1 MLNKTRTLAAGLAI
15 AASALSFTPAA
26 QAEIRMP
33 AEFEPQK
40 ALWVAWPSYTYVNG
54 FSTTEPVLDIID
66 AAQAHTTVVV
76 QVKNANNINSIKN
89 QITNHGTPLTNV
101 EFVAATRDDMW
112 IRDMGPV
119 FRYNGTKKEMVDFQ
133 FTGWGAYGLYEPYS
147 QTEGNLDKL
156 LAEKL
161 DLDIH
166 SSWLIH
172 EGGNHEFNGQGTMM
186 LTWAV
191 EDQRNPEGQSELK
204 HYIYGEDNS
213 TNGTKRAIIEDEFKR
228 IFNVEKIIWLEQ
240 GLVED
245 PFAFTS
251 IPGPLPGTKAYT
263 FGTGGHIDEYARF
276 VGPNTI
282 ALAEITNEQVA
293 NDPTGI
299 AALSQQRL
307 EANYQVLQNATDQ
320 DGNPFTI
327 VRMPH
332 TDMSYEMTNRG
343 DTMNSWLSEF
353 LFDDTL
359 DPLPN
364 SVYIAA
370 ASSYMNFVIANG
382 VVIVPQYYQP
392 GDDLGVQQRDQQ
404 AISVLQ
410 SVFPNRS
417 VVGVNPYAIN
427 LGGGGMHCITA
438 HEPAD
443 LE

>member
-1 MLNKTRTLAAGLAI
+1 MLNKSRTLLAGLAI
-15 AASALSFTPAA
+15 AAATLTFASTLH
-26 QAEIRMP
+26 AEIRMP

-40 ALWVAWPSYTYVNG
+40 ALWVAWPTYTYVNG
-54 FSTTEPVLDIID
+54 FSTTVPVLNIIA

-76 QVKNANNINSIKN
+76 QVIKTNDISNIRT
-89 QITNHGTPLTNV
+89 QIINRGIPLDNI
-101 EFVAATRDDMW
+101 EFMAAKRDDMW
-112 IRDMGPV
+112 LRDMGPV

-156 LAEKL
+156 LAGKL
-161 DLDIH
+161 GLDIQ
-166 SSWLIH
+166 SSWLVH

-213 TNGTKRAIIEDEFKR
+213 VNGTKRAIIEDEFKR
-228 IFNVEKIIWLEQ
+228 VFNVKKFLWLEQ

-251 IPGPLPGTKAYT
+251 IPGPQPGTKAYT
-263 FGTGGHIDEYARF
+263 FGTGGHVDEYARF

-282 ALAEITNEQVA
+282 ALAEITDEQVA
-293 NDPTGI
+293 HDTSGI

-307 EANYQVLQNATDQ
+307 EANFQVLKKARDQ
-320 DGNPFTI
+320 DGNLFTI

-332 TDMSYEMTNRG
+332 TDMSYELTNRS
-343 DTMNSWLSEF
+343 DTMNVWLSEF

-359 DPLPN
+359 DSLPN

-382 VVIVPQYYQP
+382 VIIVPQYYQA
-392 GDDLGVQQRDQQ
+392 GGDLGVQQRDQQ